1 MYNVVIADDEK
12 KFRDFMSRCLEDEE
26 DIQVVGCAKNGME
39 VLEIVDDRRV
49 DLVLLDINM
58 PIMDGLMVAEQLKKN
73 RNEIFVVLVTGY
85 NEFEYARQA
94 IKLGVKDYILKP
106 FSKSQLLMQ
115 IAQIIPNIR
124 DQRDSDKDNK
134 RNTTMAKD
142 SFVLNLLVN
151 ESSQSEEKLEMLF
164 QKFELPDC
172 THRYHAAVIEILNH
186 YRNDAEDKLWVFS
199 VMNIIN
205 EMRDLA
211 GEKYI
216 VKGMERNRI
225 CVLYN
230 YLTEEKKGLPVS
242 YTRVCQYC
250 KRYLGLDLI
259 IGVGTEADKLS
270 GIHQSY
276 KNALEA
282 VSNAKLYKKLGVT
295 GYKHSEKKEDIG
307 FDSMASGDR
316 ITTSLRA
323 HDLAGIENE
332 LENVKSYLLEKDLTA
347 ESIYVMLLSFI
358 TGCLSYVKEMGVDI
372 REILGHDFHPVTEI
386 KQNETMEDLFEWTM
400 EIFRK
405 VIRYFSKSKITRSKI
420 IVVEV
425 KKYIDKHYA
434 DPLLR
439 AEDIAKSLYLDSSYI
454 RKVLSKE
461 MGTSVVEL
469 ITLKRMEVAREILL
483 NEKIKLSS
491 LAERV
496 GYHDPKYFGKCF
508 RKHYGI
514 SIRDFTNLITT
525 TELSNQ
531 EE

>member
-12 KFRDFMSRCLEDEE
+12 KFREFMKRCLEEE
-26 DIQVVGCAKNGME
+26 EALKIVGCAKNGME
-39 VLEIVDDRRV
+39 VLEIVDDQRV

-73 RNEIFVVLVTGY
+73 RSEIFVVLVTGY

-106 FSKSQLLMQ
+106 FSKNQLLTQ
-115 IAQIIPNIR
+115 IAQIIPNIQN
-124 DQRDSDKDNK
+124 QRESAKDNK
-134 RNTTMAKD
+134 LNTTMAKD
-142 SFVLNLLVN
+142 SFVMNLLVN
-151 ESSQSEEKLEMLF
+151 ESSQSEEKLEELF
-164 QKFELPDC
+164 KRFELPNC
-172 THRYHAAVIEILNH
+172 STRYHAAVIEILNH
-186 YRNDAEDKLWVFS
+186 YRNDAEDKLWGFS
-199 VMNIIN
+199 VINIIN

-230 YLTEEKKGLPVS
+230 YLDEEKRGIPIS

-259 IGVGTEADKLS
+259 IGIGADVRKLS

-276 KNALEA
+276 KYALEA
-282 VSNAKLYKKLGVT
+282 VSNAKLYKKPGVT
-295 GYKHSEKKEDIG
+295 VYKHSEKKEDIG

-316 ITTSLRA
+316 IMGSLRA
-323 HDLAGIENE
+323 HDLAGIEKE
-332 LENVKSYLLEKDLTA
+332 LDNVKAYLLEKDLTA

-358 TGCLSYVKEMGVDI
+358 TTCLSYVKEMGVDS
-372 REILGHDFHPVTEI
+372 REILGNEFHPVTEI
-386 KQNETMEDLFEWTM
+386 KLNETMDDLFEWII

-425 KKYIDKHYA
+425 KNYIDKHYA

-483 NEKIKLSS
+483 NEKIKLSA

-496 GYHDPKYFGKCF
+496 GYNDPKYFGKCF

-514 SIRDFTNLITT
+514 SPRDFTNLITT
-525 TELSNQ
+525 TDISNTV
-531 EE
+531 E